1 MKKLVLVAAIAAT
14 TFGAVSTAQA
24 VEVTTTA
31 NANITTDYKFRGI
44 SQTNAGPAFQGGFD
58 AAFSNGF
65 YVGNWNSNVNFPS
78 SVDPVTGS
86 INPGSSSG
94 SAGLEMDFYGGY
106 AGSFANGIGYDVG
119 ALYYFYEGFSPA
131 VNGPDA
137 DTLEVYGKLSYANA
151 YAKLSYA
158 VSDDYFAFTAANGS
172 TDLGG
177 STYLDLGYTL
187 PLSDSL
193 SLTAHYGITS
203 FDKDLPNLRTGVGA
217 VDTYAD
223 YSLAATYALSPKYS
237 VTAAYIET
245 DNDAQAIFNNDD
257 ITDGSLVV
265 TFSAKF

>member
-44 SQTNAGPAFQGGFD
+44 SQTNADPAFQGGFD

-65 YVGNWNSNVNFPS
+65 YVGNWNSN
-78 SVDPVTGS
+78 
-86 INPGSSSG
+86 INNLGAGSS
-94 SAGLEMDFYGGY
+94 GLEMDVYGGY

>member
-1 MKKLVLVAAIAAT
+1 MKKLVMVTAIAAA

-65 YVGNWNSNVNFPS
+65 YVGNWNSNVNFPGTVS
-78 SVDPVTGS
+78 GT
-86 INPGSSSG
+86 SSG

-119 ALYYFYEGFSPA
+119 ALYYYYEGVAITAGSPEL
-131 VNGPDA
+131 
-137 DTLEVYGKLSYANA
+137 DTLEAYGKLTYGPV

-158 VSDDYFAFTAANGS
+158 LTEDYFGVAAAAPGVIDQS
-172 TDLGG
+172 G

-187 PLSDSL
+187 PLSDKL
-193 SLTAHYGITS
+193 SLTAHYGLTNY
-203 FDKDLPNLRTGVGA
+203 DKDVPNNRLGTGTI
-217 VDTYAD
+217 DSYAD
-223 YSLAATYALSPKYS
+223 YSVGATYAISPKYS
-237 VTAAYIET
+237 VTAAYIAVDDDGE
-245 DNDAQAIFNNDD
+245 NFFNNEQ

>member
-1 MKKLVLVAAIAAT
+1 MKKLVMVTAIAAA

-65 YVGNWNSNVNFPS
+65 YVGNWNSNVNFPGQG
-78 SVDPVTGS
+78 TGF
-86 INPGSSSG
+86 SSG

-119 ALYYFYEGFSPA
+119 ALYYYYEGVLIDPNA
-131 VNGPDA
+131 PKL
-137 DTLEVYGKLSYANA
+137 DTLEAYGKLTYGPV

-158 VSDDYFAFTAANGS
+158 LTEDYFGLTATNGS
-172 TDLGG
+172 IDLSG

-187 PLSDSL
+187 PLSDKL
-193 SLTAHYGITS
+193 SLTAHYGLTS
-203 FDKDLPNLRTGVGA
+203 YDKEVASTGGVNT
-217 VDTYAD
+217 DSYAD
-223 YSLAATYALSPKYS
+223 YSVGATYAITPKYS
-237 VTAAYIET
+237 VTAAYIAVDDDGERF
-245 DNDAQAIFNNDD
+245 FNNEQ
-257 ITDGSLVV
+257 ITDGSLVL

>member
-31 NANITTDYKFRGI
+31 NANLTTDYKFRGI
-44 SQTNAGPAFQGGFD
+44 SQTNGGPAFQGGFD

-65 YVGNWNSNVNFPS
+65 YLGNWNSNVNFPGE
-78 SVDPVTGS
+78 GS
-86 INPGSSSG
+86 GLSSG

-119 ALYYFYEGFSPA
+119 ALYYFYEGVPIA
-131 VNGPDA
+131 AGAPEL
-137 DTLEVYGKLSYANA
+137 DTLEIYGKLTYGPV

-158 VSDDYFAFTAANGS
+158 ATEDYFGVAAANGS
-172 TDLGG
+172 IDQGG

-187 PLSDSL
+187 PLSEQL
-193 SLTAHYGITS
+193 SLTAHYGLTS
-203 FDKDLPNLRTGVGA
+203 YDKDVANNRLGTGT
-217 VDTYAD
+217 VDSYAD
-223 YSLAATYALSPKYS
+223 YSLAATYAISPKYS
-237 VTAAYIET
+237 VTAAYI
-245 DNDAQAIFNNDD
+245 DVDDDGVDFFNNEQ

>member
-24 VEVTTTA
+24 EVTTTA

-65 YVGNWNSNVNFPS
+65 YVGNWNSNVNFPG
-78 SVDPVTGS
+78 VGS
-86 INPGSSSG
+86 GLSSG

-106 AGSFANGIGYDVG
+106 AGSLANGIGYDVG
-119 ALYYFYEGFSPA
+119 ALYYFYEGVPVAAGSPEL
-131 VNGPDA
+131 
-137 DTLEVYGKLSYANA
+137 DTLEIYGKVSYAGA

-158 VSDDYFAFTAANGS
+158 VTEDYFGVAAANGS
-172 TDLGG
+172 IDQSG

-187 PLSDSL
+187 ALSDAL
-193 SLTAHYGITS
+193 SLTAHYGLTS
-203 FDKDLPNLRTGVGA
+203 YDKDVANNRLGTGT
-217 VDTYAD
+217 VDSYAD
-223 YSLAATYALSPKYS
+223 YSLAATYAISPKYS
-237 VTAAYIET
+237 VTAAYI
-245 DNDAQAIFNNDD
+245 DVDDDGVDFFNNEQ

>member
-1 MKKLVLVAAIAAT
+1 MKKLVLVTAIAAC

-24 VEVTTTA
+24 EVTTSA

-65 YVGNWNSNVNFPS
+65 YIGNWNSN
-78 SVDPVTGS
+78 
-86 INPGSSSG
+86 INNLGAGSS
-94 SAGLEMDFYGGY
+94 GLEMDFYGGY
-106 AGSFANGIGYDVG
+106 AGSFASGIGYDVG

-137 DTLEVYGKLSYANA
+137 DTLEVYGKLTYGGA

-158 VSDDYFAFTAANGS
+158 ASDDYFGFQAANGS
-172 TDLGG
+172 NDQGG
-177 STYLDLGYTL
+177 STYLDLGYTF
-187 PLSDSL
+187 PLSNEL
-193 SLTAHYGITS
+193 SLTAHYGLTT
-203 FDKDLPNLRTGVGA
+203 FDKDMPNLRGPGTI
-217 VDTYAD
+217 DSYAD
-223 YSLAATYALSPKYS
+223 YSIGATYAFSPKYS

-245 DNDAQAIFNNDD
+245 NDDAKSLINNDD
-257 ITDGSLVV
+257 LTDGSLIV

>member
-31 NANITTDYKFRGI
+31 NANLTTDYKFRGI

-65 YVGNWNSNVNFPS
+65 YLGNWNSNVNFPS
-78 SVDPVTGS
+78 AVDAMGNLV
-86 INPGSSSG
+86 PGSSG

-119 ALYYFYEGFSPA
+119 ALYYFYEGVTIAPGA
-131 VNGPDA
+131 A
-137 DTLEVYGKLSYANA
+137 ELDTLEIYGKLTYGPV

-158 VSDDYFAFTAANGS
+158 ASEDYFGVAAANGNIDQS
-172 TDLGG
+172 G

-187 PLSDSL
+187 PLSDKL
-193 SLTAHYGITS
+193 SLTAHYGLTS
-203 FDKDLPNLRTGVGA
+203 FDKDVTNNRVGTGTL
-217 VDTYAD
+217 DSYAD
-223 YSLAATYALSPKYS
+223 YSLGATYAISSKYS
-237 VTAAYIET
+237 VTAAYIAVDDDGE
-245 DNDAQAIFNNDD
+245 DFFNNEQ

>member
-1 MKKLVLVAAIAAT
+1 MKKLVMVTAIAAA

-31 NANITTDYKFRGI
+31 NANVTTDYKFRGI

-65 YVGNWNSNVNFPS
+65 YVGNWNSN
-78 SVDPVTGS
+78 
-86 INPGSSSG
+86 INNLGAGSS
-94 SAGLEMDFYGGY
+94 GLEMDFYGGY

-203 FDKDLPNLRTGVGA
+203 FDKDLPNLRTGVGG

>member
-65 YVGNWNSNVNFPS
+65 YVGNWNSNISNLAGPS
-78 SVDPVTGS
+78 S
-86 INPGSSSG
+86 
-94 SAGLEMDFYGGY
+94 GLEMDFYGGY
-106 AGSFANGIGYDVG
+106 AGSLANGIGYDVG
-119 ALYYFYEGFSPA
+119 ALYYFYEGVPVA
-131 VNGPDA
+131 ANGPET
-137 DTLEVYGKLSYANA
+137 DTLELYGKVSYANA

-158 VSDDYFAFTAANGS
+158 VSDDYFATTTLDGS
-172 TDLGG
+172 NKLSG

-193 SLTAHYGITS
+193 SLTAHYGLTTY
-203 FDKDLPNLRTGVGA
+203 DKDIVQVGA
-217 VDTYAD
+217 ERFDSYSD
-223 YSLAATYALSPKYS
+223 YSLAATYAISPKYS
-237 VTAAYIET
+237 VTAAYIAVDDDGEK
-245 DNDAQAIFNNDD
+245 IFNNEQ

>member
-1 MKKLVLVAAIAAT
+1 MKKLVLVTAIAAA

-31 NANITTDYKFRGI
+31 NANVTTDYKFRGI

-65 YVGNWNSNVNFPS
+65 YIGNWNSNVNFPG
-78 SVDPVTGS
+78 VGS
-86 INPGSSSG
+86 GLSSG

-119 ALYYFYEGFSPA
+119 ALYYFYEGVAIAPGA
-131 VNGPDA
+131 PEL
-137 DTLEVYGKLSYANA
+137 DTLEAYGKLTYGPV

-158 VSDDYFAFTAANGS
+158 LSEDYFGLTGVNNS
-172 TDLGG
+172 TDLSG

-187 PLSDSL
+187 PLSDKL
-193 SLTAHYGITS
+193 SLTAHYGLTS
-203 FDKDLPNLRTGVGA
+203 YDKDLRVNNVNY
-217 VDTYAD
+217 DSYSD
-223 YSLAATYALSPKYS
+223 YSVGATYAISPKYS
-237 VTAAYIET
+237 VTAAYIAVDDDGEK
-245 DNDAQAIFNNDD
+245 IFANEQL
-257 ITDGSLVV
+257 TDGSVVV

>member
-65 YVGNWNSNVNFPS
+65 YVGNWNSN
-78 SVDPVTGS
+78 
-86 INPGSSSG
+86 INNLGAGSS
-94 SAGLEMDFYGGY
+94 GLEMDFYGGY

-203 FDKDLPNLRTGVGA
+203 FDKDLPNLRTGVGG